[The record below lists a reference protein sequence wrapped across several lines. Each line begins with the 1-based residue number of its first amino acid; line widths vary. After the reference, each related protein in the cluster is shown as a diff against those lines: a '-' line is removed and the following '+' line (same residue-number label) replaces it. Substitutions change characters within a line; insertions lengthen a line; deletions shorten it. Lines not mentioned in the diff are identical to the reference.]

1 MKTFLTHFAFS
12 VFCYLAILQIPF
24 SVTAVLL
31 ERAYSRP
38 TVDLPQYECDNLY
51 DNAKDMV
58 ILSQYIYLHAEMVAE
73 AEEEPSTGGFWD
85 RNKPSPELI
94 ENRSAALKPAETV
107 GDIISLA
114 NSRTDLFSMK
124 KGGSNVAES
133 AEVVTTDLSDGDDIG
148 RTSDSLIEIVQ
159 ASKEDVSRSCVYAIT
174 KHEAQKRVVV
184 VFRGT
189 SNSGDW
195 IKDALITQRQSKNP
209 VSDESNSIAPS
220 IGIHSGFSNAL
231 LKGGHVEKILLELK
245 QVMVENPDHKLFVTG
260 HSLGGAMATLFGFY
274 VAANDDPIYV
284 KNGPVQV
291 FSVSSPRVGNKSFRD
306 SFKYLEERGKIRH
319 ARIYNSKDKVAMLP
333 YIGGRYKHVGLE
345 LKLRRRTLPI
355 RFDYPR
361 YEGWTMSS
369 NSVSTWEQITST
381 IEAVKYH
388 GCQLV
393 RDRLKLAKDTLKET
407 TLDDEYKRMW
417 GILD

>member
-1 MKTFLTHFAFS
+1 
-12 VFCYLAILQIPF
+12 
-24 SVTAVLL
+24 
-31 ERAYSRP
+31 
-38 TVDLPQYECDNLY
+38 
-51 DNAKDMV
+51 
-58 ILSQYIYLHAEMVAE
+58 
-73 AEEEPSTGGFWD
+73 
-85 RNKPSPELI
+85 
-94 ENRSAALKPAETV
+94 
-107 GDIISLA
+107 
-114 NSRTDLFSMK
+114 
-124 KGGSNVAES
+124 
-133 AEVVTTDLSDGDDIG
+133 
-148 RTSDSLIEIVQ
+148 
-159 ASKEDVSRSCVYAIT
+159 
-174 KHEAQKRVVV
+174 
-184 VFRGT
+184 
-189 SNSGDW
+189 
-195 IKDALITQRQSKNP
+195 
-209 VSDESNSIAPS
+209 
-220 IGIHSGFSNAL
+220 
-231 LKGGHVEKILLELK
+231 VEKILLELK

-333 YIGGRYKHVGLE
+333 YIGGMYKHVGLE